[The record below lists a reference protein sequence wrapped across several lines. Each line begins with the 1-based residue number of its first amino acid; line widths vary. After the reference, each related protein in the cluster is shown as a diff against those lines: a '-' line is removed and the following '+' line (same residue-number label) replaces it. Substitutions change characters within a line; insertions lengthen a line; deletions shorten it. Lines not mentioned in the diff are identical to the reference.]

1 MTAIDVVWV
10 NFVCISNEVLCRKAA
25 EEYVSKRVCSA
36 SGVVTKKAT
45 ALEEVAA
52 PRVTT
57 KRVLIATR
65 YVSECT

>member
-1 MTAIDVVWV
+1 MTAIDVVCV
-10 NFVCISNEVLCRKAA
+10 NFVCISNAVLCRKAA

-52 PRVTT
+52 PRVTA

-65 YVSECT
+65 YVYECT